1 MSLLP
6 NMASPEANLSVLAFL
21 VLAAFFAGVVD
32 SIAGGGG
39 LITLPALLATG
50 LPPHLALATNKGQ
63 SSFGV
68 VSSFVSFW
76 RRDGIDRH
84 RVPIAFAGSAVGALA
99 GAFLVLAVRPEPLR
113 PIVMGLLV
121 VAAILVALPRRM
133 RPRVRNWE
141 SPTAVL
147 AGFALAIGFY
157 DGFFGPGAG
166 SLLIVGFTML
176 FGDTLTRA
184 SGNAKTVNLASNLTA
199 LALFALRGNVVWR
212 LALPMAAASAAG
224 AFFGTRLAI
233 RRGDR
238 FVGAVVFFVV
248 IAIVVKLGT
257 DLVRH

>member
-1 MSLLP
+1 MSVLP
-6 NMASPEANLSVLAFL
+6 SIGSPEASIVFL

-68 VSSFVSFW
+68 VASFVSFW
-76 RRDGIDRH
+76 RRDGIDRD
-84 RVPIAFAGSAVGALA
+84 RVPVAFLGSMLGAIAGAL
-99 GAFLVLAVRPEPLR
+99 LVMAVRPEPLR
-113 PIVMGLLV
+113 PLVMTLLV
-121 VAAILVALPRRM
+121 VAAIIVAMPRRM
-133 RPRVRNWE
+133 RPQVRAWKN
-141 SPTAVL
+141 PKAVL

-184 SGNAKTVNLASNLTA
+184 SGNAKTINLASNLTA
-199 LALFALRGNVVWR
+199 LTLFAVRGNVIWHI
-212 LALPMAAASAAG
+212 ALPMAAASAAG
-224 AFFGTRLAI
+224 AFVGSRLAM

-238 FVGAVVFFVV
+238 FVGAVVFCVV
-248 IAIVVKLGT
+248 IAIVVKLGS
-257 DLVRH
+257 DFVRH